1 MTIKDNEGHTPLDI
15 AKNSENEG
23 CVEVIL
29 SKEQANSEEAS
40 ADNEEGKASND
51 DDSTTQ
57 IVSVDVHETETEGKD
72 EEGTGLV
79 TEDTGLVTEDTSQ
92 EDQTEGDT
100 EPSLDEHEPSSS
112 PPPKKKERR
121 VSFMLDGEEPE
132 MINEEI
138 SDGDPKI
145 TEGAISEI
153 GGDDENKKQ
162 SATDQSSEAAVS
174 Y

>member
-1 MTIKDNEGHTPLDI
+1 MSVKDNEGHTPLDI
-15 AKNSENEG
+15 AKNSKNED

-29 SKEQANSEEAS
+29 SKEQAKSEEAS
-40 ADNEEGKASND
+40 ADNEGKASND
-51 DDSTTQ
+51 DDSITQ
-57 IVSVDVHETETEGKD
+57 IVSVDIHETETEGK
-72 EEGTGLV
+72 EQ
-79 TEDTGLVTEDTSQ
+79 EDTGPVTEDTSQ
-92 EDQTEGDT
+92 EDQTKGDT
-100 EPSLDEHEPSSS
+100 KPSLDEREPSST

-138 SDGDPKI
+138 SNGDPKI

-153 GGDDENKKQ
+153 EGDDENKKQ
-162 SATDQSSEAAVS
+162 SATDQGSEAAVS